1 MQSQAAGRDRP
12 RAEGPGGVPSPL
24 SLCLLVHEVSMHVS
38 GTSEPHVPEA
48 WLPSHRGNVPPESDS
63 TQFLGK
69 SHVQPIEETSGLC

>member
-48 WLPSHRGNVPPESDS
+48 WLPPESDS